1 MKPFKKYIKKYL
13 LTFVGF
19 TILLMLLNIIAFMLT
34 FSGVIFKDFGDSS
47 PQKMLER
54 TADGATANGLTNEI
68 ILRLRQNDIWAM
80 LLDEDGKALWSV
92 DLPAEIPTTY
102 SIQDVAVFSKGYLE
116 DYPVFIWNTDA
127 GLLVLGYPQNSYA
140 KLISNYYSI
149 DTLRTLP
156 IFVVAILAADLL
168 ILFLAYFYSKHKITN
183 NTIPIVDS
191 IKALSDGKPVS
202 LSMGGELSEVVK
214 SINIVSEKL
223 SKQNEARANW
233 ISGVSHDIRTPLSMI
248 LGYAYRIEENEMTS
262 ESIREQ
268 AAIIRNQS
276 VKIKDLVQDLNL
288 VSQLEYEM
296 QPLKKSSVRIAK
308 LLRSYVVEALNTGLP
323 ESYSLDLEIEPN
335 MEPLEFECDERL
347 ISRAV
352 SNLVQNSMKHN
363 LQGCDIKLMLKS
375 TDTGFSISVL
385 DNGTGISP
393 EKLQE
398 IHTKQHYMESTDDH
412 LNLRHGLGLRLV
424 RQIVEAH
431 QGRIKVED
439 NVPSGLKVT
448 MIFEK

>member
-1 MKPFKKYIKKYL
+1 MKSLRRYIKKYL

-19 TILLMLLNIIAFMLT
+19 IILLMLLNIIAFMLT
-34 FSGVIFKDFGDSS
+34 FRGVIFKDFGDSS

-54 TADGATANGLTNEI
+54 AADGASADGLTDEI

-80 LLDEDGKALWSV
+80 LLDEDGKAFWSV

-127 GLLVLGYPQNSYA
+127 GLLVLGYPENSYA

-149 DTLRTLP
+149 NALRTLP
-156 IFVVAILAADLL
+156 IFAVVILAADLL
-168 ILFLAYFYSKHKITN
+168 ILFLAYFYSKHKIMN

-191 IKALSDGKPVS
+191 IKALSDGNPVS
-202 LSMGGELSEVVK
+202 LSMGGELSEVAK

-248 LGYAYRIEENEMTS
+248 LGYAYRITENETTS

-268 AAIIRNQS
+268 ATIIRNQS

-323 ESYSLDLEIEPN
+323 ESYSLGLEIEPN
-335 MEPLEFECDERL
+335 MEPFEFECDERL

-363 LQGCDIKLMLKS
+363 IQGCDIMLMLEGG
-375 TDTGFSISVL
+375 DTGFSISVL
-385 DNGTGISP
+385 DNGTGITP

-424 RQIVEAH
+424 RQIAEAH
-431 QGRIKVED
+431 HGRIEVED

-448 MIFEK
+448 MIFES